1 MITTHQA
8 AWNTRAQPDAVEKIR
23 EALAI
28 AFYNVHVPCSH
39 TDSHGWHTYCH
50 TLADIAIDTIIAKQ
64 KATEEALRVAV
75 EGLQWLRKYIHEYC
89 IIIHPKKTLSVFTPE
104 EQIMAKIEETINTI
118 LKEPTE

>member
-1 MITTHQA
+1 MTDTL
-8 AWNTRAQPDAVEKIR
+8 TELDKVR

-50 TLADIAIDTIIAKQ
+50 TLADIALSTIIAKQ

-75 EGLQWLRKYIHEYC
+75 EGLADIADIKQHEVESCASARFY
-89 IIIHPKKTLSVFTPE
+89 L
-104 EQIMAKIEETINTI
+104 AKINTI